1 MKRFMRPWYVT
12 PRQATAM
19 SAPSSWTTS
28 GPLRLCR
35 RSNPDQLRQF
45 LQQLHVL
52 DQEIAHDFAD
62 IPALLQRDAL
72 QTLLQL
78 AVKVDR
84 QTYARFLPAK
94 LAETPHLDIADPEAG
109 ARLEGFQP
117 LRRLRAPVDRRRRE
131 QRHTDHGAHILIAR
145 QHGESRH
152 VIRVFVG
159 DQDGVD
165 ILQRFANGGEA
176 LAQFAH
182 TQAGIHQDS
191 RIFGGQEGG
200 VAGTA
205 AGQHAEFYRCLLPE
219 SSEYTR

>member
-94 LAETPHLDIADPEAG
+94 LASLRLGKVVMWLHCQAERKSPYTTAVRSWHFRPWDSATPAC
-109 ARLEGFQP
+109 
-117 LRRLRAPVDRRRRE
+117 V
-131 QRHTDHGAHILIAR
+131 T
-145 QHGESRH
+145 
-152 VIRVFVG
+152 
-159 DQDGVD
+159 
-165 ILQRFANGGEA
+165 
-176 LAQFAH
+176 
-182 TQAGIHQDS
+182 
-191 RIFGGQEGG
+191 
-200 VAGTA
+200 
-205 AGQHAEFYRCLLPE
+205 
-219 SSEYTR
+219 